1 VAVLVAEH
9 VVDKTLSA
17 WSYAVAVVSVA
28 MLALTVSVVQAQTAA
43 AYSRQGLPVEYLE
56 VTSAAMG
63 RDVKVE
69 FQGGGPHA
77 VYLLDGLRAQ
87 DDASGWDINTSAFEW
102 FYQSGI
108 SVVMPVGGQSS
119 FYSDWYQPAAGS
131 SGTQTYKWETF
142 LTQELPM
149 YLQANK
155 GQDPSNNAV
164 VGLSM
169 SGGAAMTLAI
179 WHPAQFIFAG
189 SLSGFLN
196 PSQGLWPTLIG
207 LSMKDAGGFNAVDMW
222 GTTSDPAWRRNDP
235 MVNITT
241 LVANRTALW
250 VYCGNGGLSDLDA
263 NDGNFGTQFSAQYLE
278 TITVDTNKQFEQKYI
293 AAGGRNAIFKF
304 PENGTHSWGYWGAQL
319 QEMKPDLLRVLG
331 VQQQA

>member
-1 VAVLVAEH
+1 MVAER
-9 VVDKTLSA
+9 VVSRSLRA
-17 WSYAVAVVSVA
+17 WSYAVGVVSVA
-28 MLALTVSVVQAQTAA
+28 MLTMAVGLIQAPHAA
-43 AYSRQGLPVEYLE
+43 AYSREGLPVEYLE
-56 VTSAAMG
+56 VPSASMG
-63 RDVKVE
+63 RDIKVE

-77 VYLLDGLRAQ
+77 VFLLDGLRAQ

-119 FYSDWYQPAAGS
+119 FYSDWYQPATGS

-142 LTQELPM
+142 LTQELPT

-155 GQDPSNNAV
+155 GQDPFNNAV

-169 SGGAAMTLAI
+169 SGGAALTMAI

-207 LSMKDAGGFNAVDMW
+207 LSMKDAGGYNAQNMW
-222 GTTSDPAWRRNDP
+222 GPTSDPAWRRNDP
-235 MVNITT
+235 MVNINT
-241 LVANRTALW
+241 LVANRTAVW

-278 TITVDTNKQFEQKYI
+278 TITLDTNKQFEQKYI

-304 PENGTHSWGYWGAQL
+304 PENGTHSWAYWGAQL

-331 VQQQA
+331 IQQQA

>member
-1 VAVLVAEH
+1 VLVAEH
-9 VVDKTLSA
+9 VVNKTLRA
-17 WSYAVAVVSVA
+17 WSYAVVVVSVT
-28 MLALTVSVVQAQTAA
+28 MLALTVSVVQAQPAA
-43 AYSRQGLPVEYLE
+43 AYSREGLPVEYLA
-56 VTSAAMG
+56 VPSAAMG

-77 VYLLDGLRAQ
+77 VYLLDGLRAT

-235 MVNITT
+235 MVNINT